1 MRAKSVTLAKFH
13 SLGSGS
19 RPGDDVGNRA
29 FIEEAPFFPFAPHDD
44 LIGVCSRVYDI
55 QPVPA
60 SK

>member
-1 MRAKSVTLAKFH
+1 
-13 SLGSGS
+13 
-19 RPGDDVGNRA
+19 VGNRA